1 MYLVDYKLFSEFL
14 SKKGIQD
21 NAPLLEE
28 VPAII
33 EYRKDN
39 ILLAK
44 IEVVSMPE
52 LKHLRIYGGKQN
64 KNKFWVRG
72 NEWQTVDNKLVMK
85 LEV

>member
-14 SKKGIQD
+14 SKKCIQD

-28 VPAII
+28 IPAII

-52 LKHLRIYGGKQN
+52 LKHLRIYGGRQN
-64 KNKFWVRG
+64 KNKFWIRG
-72 NEWQTVDNKLVMK
+72 NEWQLIDNQPLMK